1 VRRREFIT
9 LLGGAAA
16 LPLAAR
22 AQQSVMPVVGF
33 LDIRSAGE
41 ATDVVA
47 AFRRGLAE
55 AGYVEARN
63 VAIEYRWAEGQ
74 RDRLPALAADLV
86 SRKVGVIAATGSPVT
101 AIAAKE
107 ATSVIPIVFVVS
119 DDPVKDNLVASIN
132 RPGGNATGVSLLVE
146 ALEAKRLGLLHELIP
161 QADVVASLV
170 NPNALN
176 GEAQSRELNEAARAI
191 GVQIHILKVSSD
203 SDFEPAFAA
212 VIQRR
217 AAELVVTGDPF
228 FFARRQQLI
237 ALASRH
243 AVPTIYFWRE
253 IAAAGGL
260 MSYGTSLADAYRQ
273 VGNYTGRVLKG
284 DRPADLPVLFPTR
297 FELVIN
303 LKTAK
308 ALGLEIPPM
317 LLARADEVIE

>member
-217 AAELVVTGDPF
+217 AAGLVVTGDPF